1 MRNRRRAAR
10 FIDCIAT
17 FSGTDVIGHPVIS
30 IGDVNQLPS
39 YARQTRLPSR
49 VSYDDCHFSIVIAS
63 SLKKIAHLNS
73 MRLWSQEVFCALRCQ
88 YNVPISSSRSQFI
101 SDIHMS
107 STSRSCLNGHPVRM
121 YESPIVGGN
130 AQARRPRVHPHQG
143 TPSARSEMPS
153 MGEAVFAP
161 VSSILVRRS
170 PPASGS
176 VA

>member
-73 MRLWSQEVFCALRCQ
+73 MRLWSQEVFALCGVSTTSPFRPLVV
-88 YNVPISSSRSQFI
+88 NSSLIFTCLRQ
-101 SDIHMS
+101 
-107 STSRSCLNGHPVRM
+107 SRSCLNGHPVRM